1 MLGQRSTQCHQVRTS
16 AFEAELRSRIRAF
29 AVTHPATATAA
40 STSGSCEIGSRSTA
54 NRVRRLSR
62 AEGLRV
68 VPVRRRKPKVR
79 CNSIEVRGS
88 HSEHVWAIDLP
99 RDEIAEGRPT
109 KIGERHGRVHL
120 QSFGHQ
126 RRAPDH
132 RGGDDG
138 GPRRGHGCT
147 ESRPRVLRM
156 DNGPEFIADALQ
168 DWCELTDIKTSFC
181 DPASAWWNGRIES
194 LNSRLRDELRSRWVF
209 DSTRGV
215 RTMLEVHRQITISY
229 RTHCALGY
237 LTPEAFAAK

>member
-1 MLGQRSTQCHQVRTS
+1 
-16 AFEAELRSRIRAF
+16 
-29 AVTHPATATAA
+29 
-40 STSGSCEIGSRSTA
+40 
-54 NRVRRLSR
+54 
-62 AEGLRV
+62 
-68 VPVRRRKPKVR
+68 VR

-132 RGGDDG
+132 RGGDGG

-168 DWCELTDIKTSFC
+168 DWCELTEIKTSFC
-181 DPASAWWNGRIES
+181 DPASAWQTE
-194 LNSRLRDELRSRWVF
+194 D
-209 DSTRGV
+209 
-215 RTMLEVHRQITISY
+215 
-229 RTHCALGY
+229 
-237 LTPEAFAAK
+237 